1 MNILELHL
9 KCFHEG
15 INVSLIN
22 ITYISC
28 VLSHSRNQ
36 TPINDQ
42 SIQDNIKANSY
53 IREFINKFAYLQN

>member
-1 MNILELHL
+1 MNILELHS
-9 KCFHEG
+9 KCFHED

-36 TPINDQ
+36 IPINDQ

-53 IREFINKFAYLQN
+53 IREFTNKFAYLQN